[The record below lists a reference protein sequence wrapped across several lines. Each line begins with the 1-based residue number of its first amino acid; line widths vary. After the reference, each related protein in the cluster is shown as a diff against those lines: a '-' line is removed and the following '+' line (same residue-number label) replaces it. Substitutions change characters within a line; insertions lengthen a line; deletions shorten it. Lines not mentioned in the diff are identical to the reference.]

1 MPSGSLVLW
10 FPDLKSHGLGENL
23 LRELVLRAHGSGDI
37 VGGFVVDDMRSLSIG
52 KPSFVDIGTIER
64 TLATMR

>member
-23 LRELVLRAHGSGDI
+23 LRELMLRPHCGDDI
-37 VGGFVVDDMRSLSIG
+37 VGGFVVDDMRSLTTG
-52 KPSFVDIGTIER
+52 KPDFVYIGTIER